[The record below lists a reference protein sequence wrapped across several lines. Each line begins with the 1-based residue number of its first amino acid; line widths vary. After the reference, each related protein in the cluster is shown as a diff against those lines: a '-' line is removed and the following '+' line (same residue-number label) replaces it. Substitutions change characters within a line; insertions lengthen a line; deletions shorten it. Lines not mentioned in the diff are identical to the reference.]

1 LNAQLGAAERILV
14 HDDEGHLGRG
24 FGMESPP
31 PRWIFA
37 NSLQIHPEIPTGQGI
52 ALC

>member
-37 NSLQIHPEIPTGQGI
+37 NSLQIHLEIPTGQGI